1 MKMNEE
7 EWDAFASDYYMNQKE
22 SDKTIVRDVIEYL
35 KKKLHYQLRK

>member
-1 MKMNEE
+1 MNEE
-7 EWDAFASDYYMNQKE
+7 EWDAFANDYYMNQKE